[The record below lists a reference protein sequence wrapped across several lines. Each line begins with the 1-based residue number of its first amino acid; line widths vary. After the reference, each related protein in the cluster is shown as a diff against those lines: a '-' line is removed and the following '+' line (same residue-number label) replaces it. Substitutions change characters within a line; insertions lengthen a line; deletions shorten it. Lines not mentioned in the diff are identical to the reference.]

1 MRNAGVTSH
10 AFVVDR
16 PEKTALRP
24 RVTDGINNQPS
35 AIDLDGPMR
44 ADNVRALREIRTL
57 RSEGAGGGRLPP
69 ATRWAES
76 RDSPLSRLTACRR
89 EGYPLFRLVLTQPAT
104 RVRFD
109 GGNSTSPHE

>member
-1 MRNAGVTSH
+1 MTLLFAKYVREVAEPLPSDKAHPLRGVRKMRNAGVTSH

-69 ATRWAES
+69 ATR
-76 RDSPLSRLTACRR
+76 
-89 EGYPLFRLVLTQPAT
+89 
-104 RVRFD
+104 
-109 GGNSTSPHE
+109 